1 MKFVKK
7 LLLCLF
13 LAIIVAASIIILQG
27 YNYYTDTFKEK
38 KLIDQISEVT
48 SQENFVKFYDL
59 SELYVDAVIAT
70 EDRRF
75 YDHGAI
81 DIISIGRALFNN
93 IKNGEFSEGGS
104 TITQQVAKN
113 IFFTQDKDISRKV
126 AEIFAAY
133 DLERN
138 YSKNEIFELYVNT
151 SYFGSGYYGIYEASY
166 GYYNKSPKELNLSEA
181 SMLAGI
187 PNAPSAYSPDVN
199 PELASQRQQ
208 QVLRK
213 MVTNNYISQE
223 EADSVEELTTNL
235 N

>member
-38 KLIDQISEVT
+38 KLIDQISEIT
-48 SQENFVKFYDL
+48 SQENFVKFDDL

>member
-48 SQENFVKFYDL
+48 SQENFVKFDDL

-93 IKNGEFSEGGS
+93 IKNGEFIEGGS

>member
-38 KLIDQISEVT
+38 KLIDQISEIT
-48 SQENFVKFYDL
+48 SQENFVKFDDL

-223 EADSVEELTTNL
+223 EADSVEELTTNS

>member
-223 EADSVEELTTNL
+223 EADSVEELTTNS

>member
-75 YDHGAI
+75 YGHGAI

-223 EADSVEELTTNL
+223 EADSVEDLTTNS

>member
-48 SQENFVKFYDL
+48 SQENFVKFDDL

-93 IKNGEFSEGGS
+93 IKNGEFIEGGS

-223 EADSVEELTTNL
+223 EADSVEELTTNS

>member
-48 SQENFVKFYDL
+48 SQENFVKFDDL

-223 EADSVEELTTNL
+223 EADSVEELTTNS